1 MTKGVIRI
9 VVADDHAIVRAG
21 LRRVLTT
28 RGFAVVADAA
38 DADAALAAVAAHHPD
53 VLVLDITMPGG
64 GGWSIIERVA
74 HESPSTRILMLSV
87 HDEAEYVI
95 ESIRLGAHGY
105 LRKDTTPAELR
116 AAVSAVHEGKAYVS
130 PSVAVHLTA
139 AIRSRSDSDADADG
153 ERAAPAA
160 VLSSLTARER
170 EVLTLV
176 AEGRTSKQ
184 VATTLGISPRTV
196 EAHREALMRKL
207 DIRTVAGLT
216 RFALE
221 AGIADRR
228 DESP

>member
-9 VVADDHAIVRAG
+9 VVADDHAIVREG

-28 RGFAVVADAA
+28 RGFAVVADVA
-38 DADAALAAVAAHHPD
+38 DADAAFAAVAAHRPD

-74 HESPSTRILMLSV
+74 DESPSTRILMLSV

-105 LRKDTTPAELR
+105 VRKDTTPAELR

-130 PSVAVHLTA
+130 PAVAAHLTA
-139 AIRSRSDSDADADG
+139 AIRSRSDTAADTGITAPG
-153 ERAAPAA
+153 AA
-160 VLSSLTARER
+160 LSSLTARER

-176 AEGRTSKQ
+176 ADGRTNKE
-184 VATTLGISPRTV
+184 VAASLGISPRTV

-207 DIRTVAGLT
+207 AIRTVAGLT
-216 RFALE
+216 RFALD
-221 AGIADRR
+221 AGVAGRR
-228 DESP
+228 DGGP

>member
-1 MTKGVIRI
+1 MTAEAIRI
-9 VVADDHAIVRAG
+9 VVADDHAIVREG

-28 RGFAVVADAA
+28 PGFTVVADAA
-38 DADAALAAVAAHHPD
+38 DADAAFAAVAAHHPD

-74 HESPSTRILMLSV
+74 AESPSTRILMLSI

-105 LRKDTTPAELR
+105 VRKDTTPAELR
-116 AAVSAVHEGKAYVS
+116 AAVSAVHEGKAYLS
-130 PSVAVHLTA
+130 PSVAGHLTA
-139 AIRSRSDSDADADG
+139 VIRSGSLPDAGGAS
-153 ERAAPAA
+153 PAA
-160 VLSSLTARER
+160 SLSSLTARER
-170 EVLTLV
+170 EVLALIADGNTN
-176 AEGRTSKQ
+176 KQ
-184 VATTLGISPRTV
+184 VGAILGISPRTV

-221 AGIADRR
+221 AGIAGRR
-228 DESP
+228 EGST

>member
-1 MTKGVIRI
+1 MTKSVIRI

-38 DADAALAAVAAHHPD
+38 DADATFAAVAAHRPD

-64 GGWSIIERVA
+64 GGWSIIERVID
-74 HESPSTRILMLSV
+74 ESPSTRILMLSI

-105 LRKDTTPAELR
+105 VRKDTTPAELR

-130 PSVAVHLTA
+130 PAVAAHLTA
-139 AIRSRSDSDADADG
+139 AIRSRSDADADAG
-153 ERAAPAA
+153 SAAPAA
-160 VLSSLTARER
+160 ALSSLTVRER
-170 EVLTLV
+170 EVLALV
-176 AEGRTSKQ
+176 ADGRTNKQ
-184 VATTLGISPRTV
+184 VAALLGISPRTV

-207 DIRTVAGLT
+207 AIRTVAGLT
-216 RFALE
+216 RFALDAE
-221 AGIADRR
+221 VAGRR
-228 DESP
+228 DGSP

>member
-1 MTKGVIRI
+1 MTKSVISI

-21 LRRVLTT
+21 LRRVFTT

-38 DADAALAAVAAHHPD
+38 DADATFAAVAAHRPD

-64 GGWSIIERVA
+64 GGWSIIERVID
-74 HESPSTRILMLSV
+74 ESPSTRILMLSI

-105 LRKDTTPAELR
+105 VRKDTTPAELR

-130 PSVAVHLTA
+130 PAVAAHLTA
-139 AIRSRSDSDADADG
+139 AIRSRSDADAG
-153 ERAAPAA
+153 STGA
-160 VLSSLTARER
+160 VALSSLTARER
-170 EVLTLV
+170 EVLALV
-176 AEGRTSKQ
+176 ADGRTNKQ
-184 VATTLGISPRTV
+184 VAASLGISPRTV

-207 DIRTVAGLT
+207 AIRTVAGLT

-221 AGIADRR
+221 AEVAGRR
-228 DESP
+228 DRSP

>member
-1 MTKGVIRI
+1 MTKSVIRI

-38 DADAALAAVAAHHPD
+38 DADAAFAAVAAHRPD

-64 GGWSIIERVA
+64 GGWSIIERVVD
-74 HESPSTRILMLSV
+74 ESPSTRILMLSI

-105 LRKDTTPAELR
+105 VRKDTTPAELR

-130 PSVAVHLTA
+130 PAVAAHLTE
-139 AIRSRSDSDADADG
+139 AIRSRSDADAG
-153 ERAAPAA
+153 SAAPAA
-160 VLSSLTARER
+160 ALASLTARER
-170 EVLTLV
+170 EVLALV
-176 AEGRTSKQ
+176 ADGRTNKQ
-184 VATTLGISPRTV
+184 VAASLGISPRTV

-207 DIRTVAGLT
+207 AIRTVAGLT

-221 AGIADRR
+221 AGVAGRR
-228 DESP
+228 DGSP

>member
-1 MTKGVIRI
+1 MTKSVIRI
-9 VVADDHAIVRAG
+9 VVADDHAIVREG

-38 DADAALAAVAAHHPD
+38 DADAAFAAVAAHRPD

-64 GGWSIIERVA
+64 GGWSIIERVVD
-74 HESPSTRILMLSV
+74 ESPSTRILMLSI

-105 LRKDTTPAELR
+105 VRKDTTPAELR

-130 PSVAVHLTA
+130 PAVAAHLTA
-139 AIRSRSDSDADADG
+139 AIRSRSDADAG
-153 ERAAPAA
+153 SAAPDAA
-160 VLSSLTARER
+160 LSSLTARER
-170 EVLTLV
+170 EVLALV
-176 AEGRTSKQ
+176 ADGRTNKQ
-184 VATTLGISPRTV
+184 VAASLGISPRTV

-207 DIRTVAGLT
+207 AIRTVAGLT

-221 AGIADRR
+221 AGVAGRR
-228 DESP
+228 DGSP

>member
-1 MTKGVIRI
+1 MTKSVIRI

-21 LRRVLTT
+21 LRRVFTT

-38 DADAALAAVAAHHPD
+38 DADATFAAVAAHRPD

-64 GGWSIIERVA
+64 GGWSIIERVID
-74 HESPSTRILMLSV
+74 ESPSTRILMLSI

-105 LRKDTTPAELR
+105 VRKDTTPAELR

-130 PSVAVHLTA
+130 PAVAAHLTA
-139 AIRSRSDSDADADG
+139 AIRSRSDADAG
-153 ERAAPAA
+153 STGA
-160 VLSSLTARER
+160 VALSSLTARER
-170 EVLTLV
+170 EVLALV
-176 AEGRTSKQ
+176 ADGRTNKQ
-184 VATTLGISPRTV
+184 VAASLGISPRTV

-207 DIRTVAGLT
+207 AIRTVAGLT

-221 AGIADRR
+221 AEVAGRR
-228 DESP
+228 DRSP

>member
-1 MTKGVIRI
+1 MTKSVIRI

-21 LRRVLTT
+21 LRRVFTT

-38 DADAALAAVAAHHPD
+38 DADATFAAVAAHRPD

-64 GGWSIIERVA
+64 GGWSIIERVID
-74 HESPSTRILMLSV
+74 ESPSTRILMLSI

-105 LRKDTTPAELR
+105 VRKDTTPAELR

-130 PSVAVHLTA
+130 PAVAAHLTA
-139 AIRSRSDSDADADG
+139 AIRSRSD
-153 ERAAPAA
+153 AAAGSTGA
-160 VLSSLTARER
+160 VALSSLTARER
-170 EVLTLV
+170 EVLALV
-176 AEGRTSKQ
+176 ADGRTNKQ
-184 VATTLGISPRTV
+184 VAASLGISPRTV

-207 DIRTVAGLT
+207 AIRTVAGLT

-221 AGIADRR
+221 AEVAGRR
-228 DESP
+228 DRSP